1 VNPSKKPRVDSLW
14 PTCRPYFSTLLGGGL
29 EATVY
34 IVKFMKEEYFD
45 AAVDLGRIRIGTFG
59 YFRGIGETSLRDE

>member
-1 VNPSKKPRVDSLW
+1 M
-14 PTCRPYFSTLLGGGL
+14 
-29 EATVY
+29 Y